1 MGKQRRMARRQC
13 VFDAIVDQ
21 QQQQHAGHHHPTHCH
36 ELVDDDEKFEL
47 TVDVP
52 GVKEENIDIKLEDG
66 MLTVQGNRTASS
78 ESSQFTSKF
87 SKTFSLD
94 KTVDV
99 DKMSAAMQN
108 GVLTVS
114 APKDLKKLEENI
126 RRIPITTATAVVD
139 TAASSNEGEKNAN
152 TSSDDNDGSQ
162 KTEQHKEKE
171 EEAEKLMDA
180 EKEKT
185 SDSSKNGKE

>member
-21 QQQQHAGHHHPTHCH
+21 QQQQHAGHHHPTHRH

-66 MLTVQGNRTASS
+66 MLTVQGKRTASS

-99 DKMSAAMQN
+99 EKMSAALQN

-126 RRIPITTATAVVD
+126 RQIPITTATAVVD
-139 TAASSNEGEKNAN
+139 DAAPSIEGEKNAS
-152 TSSDDNDGSQ
+152 TSRDENNGSE
-162 KTEQHKEKE
+162 KTEQHKEK
-171 EEAEKLMDA
+171 
-180 EKEKT
+180 
-185 SDSSKNGKE
+185 